1 MFLLFFEFFSFIKVF
16 MRFTAK
22 YNVITLYPSGGA
34 LYVIMRK
41 KFANSKTNPYDGK
54 FLT

>member
-1 MFLLFFEFFSFIKVF
+1 MYLLIAKCKVIVV
-16 MRFTAK
+16 
-22 YNVITLYPSGGA
+22 YSSESA

-41 KFANSKTNPYDGK
+41 KFANSIIYPYDGK